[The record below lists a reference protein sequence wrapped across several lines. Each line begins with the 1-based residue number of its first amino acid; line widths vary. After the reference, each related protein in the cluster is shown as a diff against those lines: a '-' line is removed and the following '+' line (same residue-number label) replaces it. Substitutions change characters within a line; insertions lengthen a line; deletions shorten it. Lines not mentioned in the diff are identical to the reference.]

1 MNSLPHGVKL
11 CVEDY
16 VKGFPHNFGCRR
28 MVAVS
33 SRRNGRLSHAAG
45 RWWRSSHNGFEV
57 VEGGA
62 HMCLKLRCCVF
73 TVIMVV
79 VTWF

>member
-1 MNSLPHGVKL
+1 MASVQFGMDRIFLNILPHGVKL
-11 CVEDY
+11 CVKAY
-16 VKGFPHNFGCRR
+16 VHCFPHDFRCSL

-45 RWWRSSHNGFEV
+45 RWWRSSHQGFEV

-62 HMCLKLRCCVF
+62 DVCLKLR
-73 TVIMVV
+73 
-79 VTWF
+79 